1 MFLASVLRS
10 LLESCR
16 GRESNSQLDRL
27 SANVLVLER
36 QGKGK
41 IVGGQRGL
49 ERSLNWLVD

>member
-16 GRESNSQLDRL
+16 DRESNRQLDRL

-49 ERSLNWLVD
+49 ERSLNRLVD

>member
-16 GRESNSQLDRL
+16 GRESNRQLDRL

-49 ERSLNWLVD
+49 ERALNRLVD